1 MGFKVFMN
9 KVLFALALSLILLI
23 SGCSFSKYYEFEE
36 GVFCLDDDG
45 NELCDKDE
53 PEEVELDSKN
63 LYEFE
68 DGKFCIDVDKN
79 KVCDEDEETED
90 EPKEDS
96 VLGGKVVDNSTGE
109 IPDSDKTEHELCLE
123 KYDIEPGTVIHR
135 YATWDPFRDDSSA
148 DQIEEVGYLVYKD
161 RIGVD
166 AKETYDASDLMKEC
180 FAGAYTEKDFLPPEY
195 ICSSNKDHIKDS
207 SYADLRTF
215 AEDCQDAA
223 VV

>member
-1 MGFKVFMN
+1 MN
-9 KVLFALALSLILLI
+9 KVLFALALSLILLV
-23 SGCSFSKYYEFEE
+23 SGCSSSKYYEFEE

-45 NELCDKDE
+45 NELCDKYE
-53 PEEVELDSKN
+53 PEEVELDSKD

-68 DGKFCIDVDKN
+68 NGKFCVDVDKN

-90 EPKEDS
+90 EIVDEETEESSLD
-96 VLGGKVVDNSTGE
+96 GNVVNNSSTISE
-109 IPDSDKTEHELCLE
+109 SDKTEHGTCLE
-123 KYDIEPGTVIHR
+123 SYDIEPGTVVHR

-148 DQIEEVGYLVYKD
+148 DKIEEVGYFVYKD

>member
-1 MGFKVFMN
+1 MN

-109 IPDSDKTEHELCLE
+109 NWGDS
-123 KYDIEPGTVIHR
+123 
-135 YATWDPFRDDSSA
+135 
-148 DQIEEVGYLVYKD
+148 
-161 RIGVD
+161 
-166 AKETYDASDLMKEC
+166 
-180 FAGAYTEKDFLPPEY
+180 
-195 ICSSNKDHIKDS
+195 
-207 SYADLRTF
+207 
-215 AEDCQDAA
+215 
-223 VV
+223 